1 MPLMFLSKRS
11 IIDLKNAAGID
22 AVITGI
28 ITKAIPEQYQY
39 HAETTSFVAAQAELN
54 CQLISTD
61 NYEVLWSGSNSYDAM
76 NLQTTFEYMTES
88 IIKRMISDTHLIKK

>member
-39 HAETTSFVAAQAELN
+39 HAETTSFVAAQ
-54 CQLISTD
+54 T
-61 NYEVLWSGSNSYDAM
+61 
-76 NLQTTFEYMTES
+76 
-88 IIKRMISDTHLIKK
+88 